1 MFPNSLQPTNIN
13 INFNFNGADGIGGA
27 NDIISELKAILN
39 PGLNS
44 SNDVFGGNFFNSN
57 TTAANDPAPVASPS
71 IIEGDQPTGSL
82 KTDGNKV
89 TTAGGYTIE
98 QTAQYNWKITG
109 PDGKETKIEG
119 DPHVL
124 EGDGGKFDFHK
135 NSTFVL
141 GDGTKINV
149 TTVPYSGNNGN
160 TVTGKLEIISGN
172 DRVEVNDIDKGL
184 GKVGTVTQD
193 GYAHANSFQGQ
204 VFVQGRETDDWS
216 MNGKEIVGNESGDD
230 NFKLGGELEAGRP
243 TTGGVNNTGSTN
255 NSGNTRGIE
264 QMFDRFLNNRNWMMS
279 ALRDIFS
286 SAFAPQNRLGSNPYS
301 GNTTPPWQS
310 GQHYDRSQHRSNM
323 TNAFRNMS
331 QMFDILARMSNMS
344 DHLSAMRQRA
354 QMFTP
359 SSRIG

>member
-1 MFPNSLQPTNIN
+1 MFPNSLQSTNIN
-13 INFNFNGADGIGGA
+13 INFNGADSIGGA
-27 NDIISELKAILN
+27 SDIISELRAILN
-39 PGLNS
+39 PGTNS
-44 SNDVFGGNFFNSN
+44 SNDIFGGSFFNNN
-57 TTAANDPAPVASPS
+57 TSAVSDPAPVESPS

-82 KTDGNKV
+82 KVDGNTI
-89 TTAGGYTIE
+89 TTAGGYKIE
-98 QTAQYNWKITG
+98 QTGQYNWKITG

-124 EGDGGKFDFHK
+124 EGDGGKFDFHA

-160 TVTGKLEIISGN
+160 TVTGKLEVISGN
-172 DRVEVNDIDKGL
+172 DRVEVNDIDKGM
-184 GKVGTVTQD
+184 GKIGTVTQD
-193 GYAHANSFQGQ
+193 GYAHANGFQGQ

-216 MNGKEIVGNESGDD
+216 MNGKEIVGNESGSD
-230 NFKLGGELEAGRP
+230 NFKLGGELEAGSP
-243 TTGGVNNTGSTN
+243 TTNTGSTN
-255 NSGNTRGIE
+255 NTDNNRGID
-264 QMFDRFLNNRNWMMS
+264 QMFNRFLNNRNWMMS

-286 SAFAPQNRLGSNPYS
+286 NAFLPQSRLGSNPFN

-310 GQHYDRSQHRSNM
+310 GQNQDRHQQRSNA
-323 TNAFRNMS
+323 TQSFRNLS
-331 QMFDILARMSNMS
+331 RMFDVLARLSNMS

>member
-1 MFPNSLQPTNIN
+1 MISNGLQSTNIN
-13 INFNFNGADGIGGA
+13 INFNFNGADSIGGA
-27 NDIISELKAILN
+27 NDIISELRAILN
-39 PGLNS
+39 PGTGS
-44 SNDVFGGNFFNSN
+44 SNDIFGGSFFNNN
-57 TTAANDPAPVASPS
+57 TSAVSDPAPVETPS
-71 IIEGDQPTGSL
+71 IIEGDQPAGSL
-82 KTDGNKV
+82 KTDGNKI

-160 TVTGKLEIISGN
+160 TVTGKLEVISGN
-172 DRVEVNDIDKGL
+172 DRVEVTDIDKGL

-204 VFVQGRETDDWS
+204 VFVQGKETDDWS
-216 MNGKEIVGNESGDD
+216 MNGKEILGNDSGDD
-230 NFKLGGELEAGRP
+230 NFKLGNDLPAGSP
-243 TTGGVNNTGSTN
+243 ANTGGTTNTDP
-255 NSGNTRGIE
+255 TRGID
-264 QMFDRFLNNRNWMMS
+264 QMFNRFLNNRNWMMN

-286 SAFAPQNRLGSNPYS
+286 NAFMPQNRIGSNPFN

-310 GQHYDRSQHRSNM
+310 GQHQDRNQQRSNA
-323 TNAFRNMS
+323 TQAFRNLS
-331 QMFDILARMSNMS
+331 RMFDILSRMSNMS
-344 DHLSAMRQRA
+344 DHLSVMRQRA